1 MSRRDTS
8 RRKMES
14 RIEEAEGYLTILR
27 ARVKRGGAEIQES
40 LESRIRELESWTRS
54 ARRRLSG
61 TGGKA
66 AGVRRETLE
75 ELSARWERIR
85 GSLDGLIS
93 GFKHDETN

>member
-1 MSRRDTS
+1 MSQRETS
-8 RRKMES
+8 RKKMES

-27 ARVKRGGAEIQES
+27 ARMKRGGAEMQEK

-54 ARRRLSG
+54 ARRRLSR

-66 AGVRRETLE
+66 AGVRQETLE
-75 ELSARWERIR
+75 ELTGRWERIR
-85 GSLDGLIS
+85 GSVDGLIS